1 MNSDD
6 LVRIYFLIFPM
17 RLMRYHAYRIEKFVE
32 RAAKESNHP
41 GRKVIDIGSHDN
53 PYKKYFDKTDYFSQD
68 IKQSAGNTIDYVGDI
83 NEGMSEMPPS
93 AFDSILCT
101 QVLEHLNKPH
111 KAFQEF
117 HRILR
122 PGGKVFLT
130 THLCFEE
137 HMVPYDYFR
146 FTRHGLKFLGESA
159 GFELIHIAPHG
170 GVFHVISY
178 LVGTLPIRLFFKER
192 NTFSYYAYVF
202 VFSVPILILN
212 AACSLLD
219 LLDRD
224 PELTLN
230 YECIYEKR
238 K

>member
-1 MNSDD
+1 M
-6 LVRIYFLIFPM
+6 LQLAEI
-17 RLMRYHAYRIEKFVE
+17 HALADAV
-32 RAAKESNHP
+32 
-41 GRKVIDIGSHDN
+41 GVLLD
-53 PYKKYFDKTDYFSQD
+53 
-68 IKQSAGNTIDYVGDI
+68 AGADP
-83 NEGMSEMPPS
+83 E
-93 AFDSILCT
+93 
-101 QVLEHLNKPH
+101 
-111 KAFQEF
+111 
-117 HRILR
+117 
-122 PGGKVFLT
+122 
-130 THLCFEE
+130 
-137 HMVPYDYFR
+137 
-146 FTRHGLKFLGESA
+146 
-159 GFELIHIAPHG
+159 HG